1 MNRILRTLGVV
12 LAMSPAATLAQ
23 VPTTLPPGVFAGER
37 DIALA
42 TAGTYKGLTAGVN
55 WYPYNNV
62 RFMANLTKAKQ
73 KVDAIVKKTGETIK
87 QLFYAERAILDWQA
101 HGFMQEKGEE
111 KD

>member
-1 MNRILRTLGVV
+1 MILELVIEQHRAK
-12 LAMSPAATLAQ
+12 LAAAVDAA
-23 VPTTLPPGVFAGER
+23 FA
-37 DIALA
+37 DAA
-42 TAGTYKGLTAGVN
+42 KT
-55 WYPYNNV
+55 PDDP
-62 RFMANLTKAKQ
+62 ANLTKAKQ